1 MLSSTNSI
9 SDRQAWWQIWC
20 VSIFLCLAICS
31 CSEKKEETKAPV
43 EHAVKVKLKKLEL
56 QNVSST
62 VTLVGAMDSRS
73 SVDLYPRI
81 DGYVSKIAVNPGDL
95 VKQGQ
100 LVIQIDSNKQ
110 EAAVAAK
117 RSSVELA
124 KADYSKELGKLGS
137 LEADREAR
145 QSMVDFNSIE
155 YQRYYWLEKR
165 GVVATSTVDKEDR
178 DLKVAKSRL
187 ASLEAEIA
195 AQKDVIERAKK
206 RIDEAN
212 AELRAEQAELTYHV
226 MRAPFNG
233 VVGNLPVK
241 VGDYVTPA
249 TQLTKISKTK
259 PLEINVEVPEDK
271 AKMVHKGTALEILDN
286 SGGSVGQSTV
296 FYVAPTVNLQNQ
308 SVLIKGEYPNLNN
321 ELRPDESIQVRL
333 VLKTEPALSVPTE
346 AVSFVAG
353 QPFVFVSQTSQD
365 GKLIAKQR
373 PIQISA
379 IQDNTATVKSGL
391 ESGDQVIVSGIQLLS
406 DNTPIEPGEDN

>member
-1 MLSSTNSI
+1 MSNSI
-9 SDRQAWWQIWC
+9 LSRQVWSLWWMPI
-20 VSIFLCLAICS
+20 VACLLLFGCGNKGQ
-31 CSEKKEETKAPV
+31 EKSAVV
-43 EHAVKVKLKKLEL
+43 EHTVKVKLKKLDL

-62 VTLVGAMDSRS
+62 ITLVGAMDSRS
-73 SVDLYPRI
+73 SVDLFPRI
-81 DGYVSKIAVNPGDL
+81 DGYVSKIAVDPGDL

-100 LVIQIDSNKQ
+100 LIIQIDSNKQ

-124 KADYSKELGKLGS
+124 KADYSKELGQLGS
-137 LEADREAR
+137 LEAELAAR
-145 QSMVDFNSIE
+145 QSMVDFNSLE

-187 ASLEAEIA
+187 ASLEAEIT

-241 VGDYVTPA
+241 VGDYVNPS

-271 AKMVHKGTALEILDN
+271 AKFVHKGTPLAILDN

-296 FYVAPTVNLQNQ
+296 FYVSPTVNLQNQ
-308 SVLIKGEYPNLNN
+308 SVLVKGEFPNTNN
-321 ELRPDESIQVRL
+321 ELRPDESVQVRL

-346 AVSFVAG
+346 AISFVAG
-353 QPFVFVSQTSQD
+353 QPFVFVAQTGQD
-365 GKLIAKQR
+365 GKLLAKQR
-373 PIQISA
+373 PIEITA
-379 IQDNTATVKSGL
+379 IQDNTATIKSGIQ
-391 ESGDQVIVSGIQLLS
+391 SGDQVVVSGIQLIS
-406 DNTPIEPGEDN
+406 DNTPIEPGEEN